1 MQATGEEDEEEDGL
15 KDCDEKEEDCNEDI
29 SDADVNPKKQITLL
43 STRVRLML
51 GFSSS

>member
-15 KDCDEKEEDCNEDI
+15 KDCDENVEDCNEDT
-29 SDADVNPKKQITLL
+29 SDAEVNPKKQITLL